1 MKQLSLDIE
10 HRSNSR
16 IIASSG
22 VFQVELMEHVGE
34 DDYPQLI
41 KISEH
46 LADDYGEQAVLSKTT

>member
-22 VFQVELMEHVGE
+22 VFKVELMEHVGE

-41 KISEH
+41 KISDH
-46 LADDYGEQAVLSKTT
+46 LADD